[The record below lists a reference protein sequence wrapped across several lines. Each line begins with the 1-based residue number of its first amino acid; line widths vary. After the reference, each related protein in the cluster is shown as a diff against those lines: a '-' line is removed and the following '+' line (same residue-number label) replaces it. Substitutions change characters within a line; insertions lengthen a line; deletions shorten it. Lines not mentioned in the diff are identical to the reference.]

1 MQHNNIEIKHN
12 PAVMAHTYP
21 YNRILSELLFESA
34 ESLRQRKTNT
44 DCEAFKKE
52 QLLVIIGCQ
61 LIHITNNILVTEGAY
76 HLQKVS
82 RKTSQEVKWNM
93 TILSRSSGNF
103 LGAT

>member
-1 MQHNNIEIKHN
+1 
-12 PAVMAHTYP
+12 MAHTYP
-21 YNRILSELLFESA
+21 YNRILCKLLFESA

-44 DCEAFKKE
+44 DCEAFKQE